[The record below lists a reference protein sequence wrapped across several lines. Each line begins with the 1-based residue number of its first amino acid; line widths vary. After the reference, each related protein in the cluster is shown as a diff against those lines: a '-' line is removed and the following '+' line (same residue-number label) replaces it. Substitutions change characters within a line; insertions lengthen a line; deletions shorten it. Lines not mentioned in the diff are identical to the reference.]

1 MYSLM
6 KKIITEKDIRRHVS
20 LVEQL
25 LNHTKI
31 TVNELAEII
40 GTTERTI
47 FSDLQSIRSQL
58 PEGWDII
65 SDQAGISLQSQQ
77 NLLTNDLWEIFFK
90 QSVSVELLKNLLFT
104 KKVAVPDFLAD
115 HGLSYGTLKR
125 HVTKINQRLASY
137 DLQIDLTKYTACIL
151 GKERAIRTFYHRLLI
166 PFTHNNY
173 FFEDYSIHESH
184 YFQFLRNL
192 SQTELAVETEEIF
205 GTCWFFIN
213 TIRIKANCRL
223 DSSIHTNSTLSS
235 LYDSALKKLYL
246 TEGIYLKDTEL
257 SFASF
262 CFLESWNYNNNYG
275 QETARCLHHS
285 PFLEVLETFVE
296 ELASELSLDQLKK
309 TSLTDNLALLILKYH
324 ESPILIEA
332 LDRQYH
338 RFLETYDQQYAHLY
352 QQKENLLNDLKK
364 EIEINEPNYFLQL
377 LSLLIQQTIFSIKPN
392 LFNVYFIF
400 QGEPSWKAFLQQE
413 LKDYLG
419 KRVCFLPIEL
429 TDLSTISFEKT
440 DILISNFPL
449 DSLDIPIVYIS
460 SIPTKNELNR
470 LTELTFKT
478 FL

>member
-65 SDQAGISLQSQQ
+65 SDQAGISLQNQQ

-257 SFASF
+257 S
-262 CFLESWNYNNNYG
+262 
-275 QETARCLHHS
+275 
-285 PFLEVLETFVE
+285 FVE

>member
-1 MYSLM
+1 M
-6 KKIITEKDIRRHVS
+6 
-20 LVEQL
+20 
-25 LNHTKI
+25 
-31 TVNELAEII
+31 
-40 GTTERTI
+40 
-47 FSDLQSIRSQL
+47 
-58 PEGWDII
+58 
-65 SDQAGISLQSQQ
+65 
-77 NLLTNDLWEIFFK
+77 
-90 QSVSVELLKNLLFT
+90 
-104 KKVAVPDFLAD
+104 
-115 HGLSYGTLKR
+115 
-125 HVTKINQRLASY
+125 TKINQRLASY
-137 DLQIDLTKYTACIL
+137 DLQIDLTKYTASIL

-184 YFQFLRNL
+184 YFQFLKTINR
-192 SQTELAVETEEIF
+192 TELAVETEEIF

-223 DSSIHTNSTLSS
+223 DSSIHINSTLSS

-275 QETARCLHHS
+275 KETACCLHHS
-285 PFLEVLETFVE
+285 PFFERLETFVE

-309 TSLTDNLALLILKYH
+309 TSLTDNLALLVLKYH

-338 RFLETYDQQYAHLY
+338 RFLETYDQQYAHLS

-364 EIEINEPNYFLQL
+364 EMEINEPNFFLQL

>member
-65 SDQAGISLQSQQ
+65 SDQAGISLQNQQ

-173 FFEDYSIHESH
+173 FFEDY
-184 YFQFLRNL
+184 
-192 SQTELAVETEEIF
+192 
-205 GTCWFFIN
+205 
-213 TIRIKANCRL
+213 
-223 DSSIHTNSTLSS
+223 SIHTNSTLSS

>member
-47 FSDLQSIRSQL
+47 FSDLQSIRSHL
-58 PEGWDII
+58 PEGWDIF
-65 SDQAGISLQSQQ
+65 SDQAGISLQNQQ

-223 DSSIHTNSTLSS
+223 DSSIHINSTLSS

-246 TEGIYLKDTEL
+246 KEGIYLKDTEL

-275 QETARCLHHS
+275 QEIARCLHHS

-309 TSLTDNLALLILKYH
+309 TSLTDNLALLVLKYH
-324 ESPILIEA
+324 ESPILIEP
-332 LDRQYH
+332 LERQYR

-364 EIEINEPNYFLQL
+364 EMEINEPNYFLQL